1 MQRIAGS
8 DPAADGPGLAAPLWP
23 RQDAACGDCWLWGPG
38 GSDAFAY
45 FTRVNVVVSQEIW
58 PTQPDRSKAF
68 LLVTV
73 TAPK

>member
-1 MQRIAGS
+1 MQPCAERFA
-8 DPAADGPGLAAPLWP
+8 PAAADGSSLRSGA
-23 RQDAACGDCWLWGPG
+23 RRDRFHKTRRRGRGGCGTCV
-38 GSDAFAY
+38 Y
-45 FTRVNVVVSQEIW
+45 FTRVNVVVWQKIW